1 MQYYFMEVIT
11 SHISADFD
19 ALASMVAAQ
28 KLYPQARMY
37 FSGAPDQSVRDFMAL
52 HKDFID
58 ISYLKDSDKENI
70 RKLIIVD
77 TRIPSRLG
85 DFRDLVNNPQIEIHI
100 YDHHP
105 PTQEAVVGDQD
116 VIEILGATVTILI
129 KKIREKNIP
138 LTPLEAT
145 ILALGIYE
153 ETGNLTFMS
162 TTREDVDAVSYLL
175 GQGANLRVV
184 GSFVYHSL
192 SDDQRK
198 LLNQLLSS
206 STVHFVHGFRV
217 LIASTSTDKYVN
229 ELALLTHRMMDL
241 ERWDAI
247 FSIVR
252 MKERSY
258 IVGRS
263 RQDAIDVSAVLAH
276 FGGGGHPTAGSAAV
290 KAENMELLEQELIEE
305 LLKQVKPYLVA
316 ADIMSSPVH
325 TLDVD
330 ELKNFKDARERMLF
344 LGHSGLPVTKE
355 GRLIGII
362 SRRDIDKAVHH
373 GYGHSPINTY
383 MNKEV
388 ITITRETPLAEI
400 QRIMIEHD
408 VGRLPVMEEERIVG
422 IVTRTDVLSTLHGEI
437 GLKEN
442 GQETTALQHLKNLP
456 LFLQSILTAC
466 GEAGDQ
472 EGFPVYLVGGFVRDL
487 ILSAENLD
495 VDLVVEGD
503 GIAYAEKI
511 AERLGGR
518 VRSHEKFGTALVILD
533 SGFKLDVASSRMEF
547 YTRPAALPEVMQSS
561 IKQDLYRRD
570 FTINAMAVALNRK
583 IFGHLLDFFG
593 GQRDLRQKVI
603 RVLHNLSFI
612 EDPTRIFRAIRF
624 EQRFEFRMD
633 QHTESLLRNA
643 LYQNIFDR
651 LTQERVKEEFI
662 LILDEARPLPAI
674 KRMEQLKIL
683 RLIHPAI
690 HLNRKTEELIE
701 DITATLVQFDWL
713 LKKEKV
719 EKWIIYFLA
728 LISPLPLEQI
738 EEIGLRY
745 KVTTVQMKKLT
756 LERDRCAN
764 IVRDLSPKK
773 AAPSAIYRVLEP
785 LSLEAVLFLLAR
797 TSLRSVKAKI
807 AQYLVKWRNFRP
819 LIRGKDLKGWGYRD
833 GPLFRKILD
842 TLREAQLDGLF
853 KTRDEAKQLTEKLFG
868 LPEEGA

>member
-1 MQYYFMEVIT
+1 MEVIT

-28 KLYPQARMY
+28 KLHPQARMY
-37 FSGAPDQSVRDFMAL
+37 FSGAPDQSVREFMAL

-58 ISYLKDSDKENI
+58 ISFLKDSDKENI

-85 DFRDLVNNPQIEIHI
+85 DFRDLVNNPQIEVHI

-105 PTQEAVVGDQD
+105 PTQEAVAGDHD
-116 VIEILGATVTILI
+116 VIEFLGATVTILI
-129 KKIREKNIP
+129 KKLREKNIP
-138 LTPLEAT
+138 ISPLEAT

-153 ETGNLTFMS
+153 ETGSLTFMS
-162 TTREDVDAVSYLL
+162 TTRDDVDAVSFLL
-175 GQGANLRVV
+175 GCGANLRVV
-184 GSFVYHSL
+184 SSFVYHTL
-192 SDDQRK
+192 SEEQRK
-198 LLNQLLSS
+198 LLNQLLAS
-206 STVHFVHGFRV
+206 STVHFVHGFRI
-217 LIASTSTDKYVN
+217 LLASADAGKYVN

-263 RQDAIDVSAVLAH
+263 RQDAIDVSAVLAR

-290 KAENMELLEQELIEE
+290 KGDDVGLLEEELLEELQ
-305 LLKQVKPYLVA
+305 KRVKPYLVA

-330 ELKNFKDARERMLF
+330 ELRNFKEARDRMLF

-373 GYGHSPINTY
+373 GYGSAPIKAY
-383 MNKEV
+383 MNREV
-388 ITITRETPLAEI
+388 VTINRETPLAEI

-408 VGRLPVMEEERIVG
+408 VGRLPVMEEDNIVG
-422 IVTRTDVLSTLHGEI
+422 IVTRTDVLSTLHGEL
-437 GLKEN
+437 GLKDD
-442 GQETTALQHLKNLP
+442 GQETTAIPHLKSLP
-456 LFLQSILTAC
+456 VFLQNVMSVC
-466 GEAGDQ
+466 GEVGDQ
-472 EGFPVYLVGGFVRDL
+472 EGCQVYLVGGFVRDL
-487 ILSAENLD
+487 ILATENLD

-511 AERLGGR
+511 AGRLGGR

-547 YTRPAALPEVMQSS
+547 YTRPAALPEVMMSS

-570 FTINAMAVALNRK
+570 FTINAMAVALNRRMYGQL
-583 IFGHLLDFFG
+583 IDFFG
-593 GQRDLRQKVI
+593 GQRDLRQKTI
-603 RVLHNLSFI
+603 RVLHNLSFV

-651 LTQERVKEEFI
+651 LTQERIKEEFI
-662 LILDEARPLPAI
+662 LILNEARPLPAI

-690 HLNRKTEELIE
+690 HLNRKMEELIE

-713 LKKEKV
+713 LKKEKI
-719 EKWIIYFLA
+719 EQWIIYFLA
-728 LISPLPLEQI
+728 LISQLSLEQM
-738 EEIGLRY
+738 EEIGRRY
-745 KVTTVQMKKLT
+745 KVTTTQMKKLT
-756 LERDRCAN
+756 LEREHCAG

-773 AAPSAIYRVLEP
+773 VNPSFIYRLLEP

-797 TSLRSVKAKI
+797 TNLRSVKAKI

-819 LIRGKDLKGWGYRD
+819 MVRGKDLKTWGYQD

-842 TLREAQLDGLF
+842 FLKAAQLDGLF
-853 KTRDEAKQLTEKLFG
+853 ETREEARLLTEKLFG
-868 LPEEGA
+868 SPENGTGD